1 MVTPFIKQHL
11 TYISW
16 NIHGKLDIVTPFIKQ
31 HLTYISWNIHGKLDI
46 VTPFI
51 KQLLTYISWN
61 IHGKLDIVT
70 PFIKQ
75 HFSEIDFIHV
85 SETHHKKGAPIPDM
99 CDYVPISSAST
110 LGLRTRGGN
119 IVYVKKKNYSKLTK
133 IVKKDWYILLELF
146 TTILIFLYI
155 PPEDSVFN
163 SSKLVTQLDNMIEL
177 HLQKGN
183 SIHIFGDHNAR
194 FGDMNEIFSMTYSQN
209 IDESK
214 NKNGDI
220 FGVLYENRN
229 IYPIN
234 HLKTREIE
242 IYR

>member
-1 MVTPFIKQHL
+1 M
-11 TYISW
+11 
-16 NIHGKLDIVTPFIKQ
+16 
-31 HLTYISWNIHGKLDI
+31 
-46 VTPFI
+46 
-51 KQLLTYISWN
+51 
-61 IHGKLDIVT
+61 
-70 PFIKQ
+70 
-75 HFSEIDFIHV
+75 
-85 SETHHKKGAPIPDM
+85 
-99 CDYVPISSAST
+99 
-110 LGLRTRGGN
+110 
-119 IVYVKKKNYSKLTK
+119 
-133 IVKKDWYILLELF
+133 LELF

-183 SIHIFGDHNAR
+183 SIHIFGVR
-194 FGDMNEIFSMTYSQN
+194 VGDMNEIFNMTYSQN

-242 IYR
+242 FTGNFTFTNKNGTSQVDFLFTNNFKKVKYFDIMDDGLLLSDHKILKACINVEFLDYV